1 CEFFKRV
8 VKMFENRE
16 SKEDF
21 SLRNLTQAEKMI
33 LQNFLRRMRPHY
45 LFMGCI
51 SLKLEQLRIYL
62 SGIIL
67 FRLEMYP
74 TLVDLAKTIRFE
86 AKPYVAATTWSAEF
100 TRILQVI
107 AQAEDFLHIQIMRL
121 LTEVPGVDPDS
132 LTVEQF
138 ESYWRLKERANN
150 STQ

>member
-1 CEFFKRV
+1 CEFFKCV

-21 SLRNLTQAEKMI
+21 SLRSLTQAVKMI

-45 LFMGCI
+45 LFMDCI
-51 SLKLEQLRIYL
+51 RLKLDELRIYL

-86 AKPYVAATTWSAEF
+86 DKLYVVATTWPAEF
-100 TRILQVI
+100 TRMLQVI
-107 AQAEDFLHIQIMRL
+107 ARAEDFLHIEIMRL
-121 LTEVPGVDPDS
+121 LTEVPGVDPGS
-132 LTVEQF
+132 LMEDQF
-138 ESYWRLKERANN
+138 EGYWRQKEGA
-150 STQ
+150 